1 MAQEIERKFLV
12 SGDEFK
18 AAACKSYR
26 ITQGYLSSVSERT
39 VRVRTKGDKGY
50 LTIKGMVSK
59 SGISRFEWEK
69 EIQPDEAFELM
80 KICEPGVIEKM
91 RYEVVSGIHTFE
103 IDEFFGENLGL
114 VVAEIE
120 LSSEDEAFVK
130 PSWLG
135 KEVTGD
141 VRYYNSMLK
150 KIPYTKW
157 HKQDA

>member
-1 MAQEIERKFLV
+1 MAQEIERKFLEL
-12 SGDEFK
+12 GDEFK

-26 ITQGYLSSVSERT
+26 ITQGYLSSVAERT

-69 EIQPDEAFELM
+69 EIRPDEAFELM
-80 KICEPGVIEKM
+80 EICEPGVIEKI
-91 RYEVVSGIHTFE
+91 RYEVVSGNHTFE

-114 VVAEIE
+114 VVAEVE
-120 LSSEDEAFVK
+120 LTAEDEAFVK

-150 KIPYTKW
+150 KMPYTKW